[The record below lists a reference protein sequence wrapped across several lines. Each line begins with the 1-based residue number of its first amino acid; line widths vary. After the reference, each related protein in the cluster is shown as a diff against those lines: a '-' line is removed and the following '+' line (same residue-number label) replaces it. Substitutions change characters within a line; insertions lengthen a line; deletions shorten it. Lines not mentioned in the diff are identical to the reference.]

1 MSEQKKNHDKWFL
14 LISSRIFL
22 IDLTA
27 TPWHLD
33 TSWKKYKNSIKK
45 PALQMKA
52 CYQLWMIKGI
62 MATKTAAGQCHRYHH

>member
-1 MSEQKKNHDKWFL
+1 MSEQKKNK
-14 LISSRIFL
+14 SRWMIFVNKFKNFL

-27 TPWHLD
+27 TPWQLD

-52 CYQLWMIKGI
+52 CYQLWMIKESWLQRLLLANVI
-62 MATKTAAGQCHRYHH
+62 D